1 MSLPGALTA
10 AALDFYRQSWRLV
23 ALNAL
28 LGALLVAVALAVLAV
43 RPALVLVVLVGP
55 FACALMHCAL
65 TVTET
70 GDLRFAEALVGLRRH
85 WRRGL
90 ALAALAAAT
99 VLLGLVAVP
108 FYASVGTWGWP
119 LAALTLY
126 LVVASLIVQLAL
138 WPLAVAERERSFAE
152 VLREAVR
159 VVAGRPLGFVGL
171 AAALFLVNAI
181 GLAAALLPFL
191 TLTIA
196 FSFLALAHF
205 ALQEA

>member
-1 MSLPGALTA
+1 MSLPGALA
-10 AALDFYRQSWRLV
+10 AAASDLYRQSWRLV

-43 RPALVLVVLVGP
+43 RPALVLVLLVGP

-70 GDLRFAEALVGLRRH
+70 GDLRFSEALVGLRRH

-138 WPLAVAERERSFAE
+138 WPLAVAERERPFAE
-152 VLREAVR
+152 VLQEAVR

>member
-1 MSLPGALTA
+1 MSLPGALA
-10 AALDFYRQSWRLV
+10 AAASDFYRQSWRLV

-43 RPALVLVVLVGP
+43 RPALVLVLLVGP

-70 GDLRFAEALVGLRRH
+70 GDLRFSEALVGLRRH

-138 WPLAVAERERSFAE
+138 WPLAVAERERPFAE
-152 VLREAVR
+152 VLQEAVR

>member
-1 MSLPGALTA
+1 MTLARALSA
-10 AALDFYRQSWRLV
+10 AASDFYRQSWRL
-23 ALNAL
+23 ALLNAL
-28 LGALLVAVALAVLAV
+28 LGALLVVVALAVLAL
-43 RPALVLVVLVGP
+43 RPALVLLVFVGP

-70 GDLRFAEALVGLRRH
+70 GDLRFSEALVGLRTH

-90 ALAALAAAT
+90 ALAALATAT
-99 VLLGLVAVP
+99 LLLGLIAVP
-108 FYASVGTWGWP
+108 FYAGMGTWAWP

-126 LVVASLIVQLAL
+126 LVLSSLIVQLAL
-138 WPLAVAERERSFAE
+138 WPLAVAERDRTFAD
-152 VLREAVR
+152 VLRHAVR
-159 VVAGRPLGFVGL
+159 AVAGRPVGFAGL
-171 AAALFLVNAI
+171 ALALLLVNAL

-196 FSFLALAHF
+196 FSFLVVAHF